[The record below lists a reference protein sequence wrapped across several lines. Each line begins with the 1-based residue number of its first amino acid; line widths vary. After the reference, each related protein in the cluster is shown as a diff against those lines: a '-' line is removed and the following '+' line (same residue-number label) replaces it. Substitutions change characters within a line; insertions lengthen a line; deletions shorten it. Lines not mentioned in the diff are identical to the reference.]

1 MLIYLIILAISALTI
16 CALVNRLYV
25 PPAMEPVTVNDPGA
39 PPEAAPDELSL
50 VTWNIGYAGMGRA
63 ADFFFDLG
71 TQRRPLNA
79 DLVKTNLRAIQHQ
92 LGQMDADV
100 FLMQEVAKP
109 SWSTYGIDVQAGLRA
124 SLPFYGWIFGAEA
137 HTRFV
142 PLPWHV
148 QIGNAIFS
156 RITPQSSERRGLPLE
171 PEFQL
176 GIFRKGYRMHIVR
189 IGTGRQ
195 WVIIN
200 IHLSAFDSVEDDV
213 RRAQVV
219 ALLEFAQEE
228 YRKGN
233 HVIIGGD
240 WNLRLAE
247 NEFPNTTEE
256 RFKFW
261 IRDFPQG
268 LVPEGWHWA
277 VDAKTPTVRTAY
289 QPYVAGENYVLT
301 IDGFLVSPN
310 VATISVSGV
319 DLNFEH
325 TDHHPVQARFRAVT
339 SGP

>member
-1 MLIYLIILAISALTI
+1 MLTYLILAALLALTG
-16 CALVNRLYV
+16 CAIANRFYV
-25 PPAMEPVTVNDPGA
+25 PPAFQEVEISNL
-39 PPEAAPDELSL
+39 AAAQVAAADEISL
-50 VTWNIGYAGMGRA
+50 VTWNIGYAGMGKDS
-63 ADFFFDLG
+63 DFFFDLG

-79 DLVKTNLRAIQHQ
+79 DLVKTNLRAIQQ
-92 LGQMDADV
+92 QIAQMDADV

-109 SWSTYGIDVQAGLRA
+109 SWSTYGIDVLAGMQAA
-124 SLPFYGWIFGAEA
+124 LPDYAWIFGADVN
-137 HTRFV
+137 TRFV
-142 PLPWHV
+142 PPPWNV

-156 RITPQSSERRGLPLE
+156 RVTPQSSERRGLPLE
-171 PEFQL
+171 PDFQL

-189 IGTGRQ
+189 IDARRQ

-200 IHLSAFDSVEDDV
+200 IHLSTFDSIEDDV

-277 VDAKTPTVRTAY
+277 VDGKTPTVRTAY
-289 QPYVAGENYVLT
+289 KPYVAGENYALT

-310 VATISVSGV
+310 VTTISVSGI

-325 TDHHPVQARFRAVT
+325 TDHHPVLARFKAR
-339 SGP
+339 P